1 MSIYY
6 GQLPRR
12 FTVYYM
18 ASLFTLRRKSFLV
31 KLKRRSTFIFINNP
45 LLPCHIPKMKD
56 IHIQILMIIL
66 AAFIKLVT
74 NQLIEVHI
82 YKYIYIMF
90 NYKICFMSK
99 VETLNAAVFIT
110 NSPLSKDQFSEFR
123 SEQMLIT
130 KSFYF
135 LYSHF
140 QQSYYSNMYMV
151 LNAVNTLVNWS
162 NKSFTIIRFNRYTKH
177 TYT

>member
-1 MSIYY
+1 MSYSKDEGHSYLDFDDNISSF
-6 GQLPRR
+6 R
-12 FTVYYM
+12 YM
-18 ASLFTLRRKSFLV
+18 Y
-31 KLKRRSTFIFINNP
+31 I
-45 LLPCHIPKMKD
+45 
-56 IHIQILMIIL
+56 
-66 AAFIKLVT
+66 
-74 NQLIEVHI
+74 
-82 YKYIYIMF
+82 YIYIMF

-140 QQSYYSNMYMV
+140 QQSYYSYMYMV

-162 NKSFTIIRFNRYTKH
+162 NKSFTIIRFNRYT
-177 TYT
+177 

>member
-1 MSIYY
+1 MSYSKDEGQSYVDFDYYISSLHRIGNKLVHRSIYIY
-6 GQLPRR
+6 
-12 FTVYYM
+12 
-18 ASLFTLRRKSFLV
+18 
-31 KLKRRSTFIFINNP
+31 
-45 LLPCHIPKMKD
+45 
-56 IHIQILMIIL
+56 
-66 AAFIKLVT
+66 
-74 NQLIEVHI
+74 VH
-82 YKYIYIMF
+82 IYIMF

-99 VETLNAAVFIT
+99 VATLNAAVFIT

-123 SEQMLIT
+123 PEQMLIT

-140 QQSYYSNMYMV
+140 QQSYYSYMYMV

>member
-1 MSIYY
+1 MSYSKDEGHSYLDFDDSISSFHQIGSKLVHRSIYT
-6 GQLPRR
+6 Q
-12 FTVYYM
+12 
-18 ASLFTLRRKSFLV
+18 
-31 KLKRRSTFIFINNP
+31 
-45 LLPCHIPKMKD
+45 
-56 IHIQILMIIL
+56 
-66 AAFIKLVT
+66 
-74 NQLIEVHI
+74 
-82 YKYIYIMF
+82 YIYIMF

-99 VETLNAAVFIT
+99 VATLNAAVFIT

-123 SEQMLIT
+123 PEQMLIT

-140 QQSYYSNMYMV
+140 QQSYYSYMYMV

>member
-1 MSIYY
+1 MSYSKDEGHSY
-6 GQLPRR
+6 LD
-12 FTVYYM
+12 FDDN
-18 ASLFTLRRKSFLV
+18 
-31 KLKRRSTFIFINNP
+31 INKF
-45 LLPCHIPKMKD
+45 H
-56 IHIQILMIIL
+56 QIGN
-66 AAFIKLVT
+66 KLVHRS
-74 NQLIEVHI
+74 I
-82 YKYIYIMF
+82 YIYIYTYTSCSTMKF
-90 NYKICFMSK
+90 FYVKSRDIKCDRVYYEF
-99 VETLNAAVFIT
+99 
-110 NSPLSKDQFSEFR
+110 PLSKGQFSEFR

-140 QQSYYSNMYMV
+140 QQSYYSYMYMV

>member
-1 MSIYY
+1 MSYSKDE
-6 GQLPRR
+6 GQSYVD
-12 FTVYYM
+12 FDDDI
-18 ASLFTLRRKSFLV
+18 SSFPKIGNKLV
-31 KLKRRSTFIFINNP
+31 HRSTYICI
-45 LLPCHIPKMKD
+45 
-56 IHIQILMIIL
+56 
-66 AAFIKLVT
+66 
-74 NQLIEVHI
+74 
-82 YKYIYIMF
+82 YIYIMF

-99 VETLNAAVFIT
+99 VATLNAAVFIT

-123 SEQMLIT
+123 PEQMLIT

-140 QQSYYSNMYMV
+140 QQSYYSYMYMV

>member
-1 MSIYY
+1 MSYSKDEGKSYVDFDDSISSFHQIGNKLVHRSIYIY
-6 GQLPRR
+6 
-12 FTVYYM
+12 
-18 ASLFTLRRKSFLV
+18 
-31 KLKRRSTFIFINNP
+31 
-45 LLPCHIPKMKD
+45 
-56 IHIQILMIIL
+56 
-66 AAFIKLVT
+66 
-74 NQLIEVHI
+74 VH
-82 YKYIYIMF
+82 IYIMF

-99 VETLNAAVFIT
+99 VATLNAAVFIT

-123 SEQMLIT
+123 PEQMLIT

-140 QQSYYSNMYMV
+140 QQSYYSYMYMV

>member
-1 MSIYY
+1 MSYSKDEGKSYLDFDDSI
-6 GQLPRR
+6 R
-12 FTVYYM
+12 
-18 ASLFTLRRKSFLV
+18 SLHRIT
-31 KLKRRSTFIFINNP
+31 
-45 LLPCHIPKMKD
+45 
-56 IHIQILMIIL
+56 
-66 AAFIKLVT
+66 
-74 NQLIEVHI
+74 HI
-82 YKYIYIMF
+82 YIHMYIMF

-99 VETLNAAVFIT
+99 VATLNAAVFIT

-123 SEQMLIT
+123 PEQMLIT

-140 QQSYYSNMYMV
+140 QQSYYSYMYMV